1 MMDSVEVATQF
12 TVAIMANSNSGRKGA
27 DQAEAYANMFAQV
40 LERVSKIIDPL
51 PSTPPL
57 PRPLQATSTV
67 FPLSHER

>member
-1 MMDSVEVATQF
+1 MDSVEVAAQF

-40 LERVSKIIDPL
+40 LERVSKIIDPM
-51 PSTPPL
+51 PAMPPL